1 MWKKATTSM
10 SEIQNL
16 VCLSLVVC
24 SNTTLP
30 KIQTVIFIFF
40 PNSVLWNHGCSSS
53 MGAAYLWMWLIH
65 GMFTVIIV
73 INQARM
79 SKVNNNNKNTPCIRW
94 LGINNLNKFEIV
106 WSNSGLEQ
114 SCNSRPDA
122 SALFIHTLKH
132 HQLFNI
138 IKPWCRHKARA

>member
-10 SEIQNL
+10 SVFQNL

-30 KIQTVIFIFF
+30 KLRTVLFLFF
-40 PNSVLWNHGCSSS
+40 SKFCALKSQVRLIYGCGLS
-53 MGAAYLWMWLIH
+53 MDVTYTWDVYGDYCH
-65 GMFTVIIV
+65 Y
-73 INQARM
+73 QARV
-79 SKVNNNNKNTPCIRW
+79 SKVNNNNKNTPCIKW
-94 LGINNLNKFEIV
+94 LGINNLYKFEIV
-106 WSNSGLEQ
+106 WSKSGLEQ
-114 SCNSRPDA
+114 SYNSRPDA

-138 IKPWCRHKARA
+138 TKPWCRHKART